1 MFDTGRAKASSS
13 FDFYNIVEDVLLEHD
28 LTEERLAKEK
38 VQRKAIDEM
47 VLLMK
52 QLAMELS
59 RWNPQEWNSFID
71 VTMGG
76 AGD

>member
-1 MFDTGRAKASSS
+1 MFERGRKKAASS

-28 LTEERLAKEK
+28 IEPRRLKNIERKE
-38 VQRKAIDEM
+38 IDEM

-76 AGD
+76 AGE